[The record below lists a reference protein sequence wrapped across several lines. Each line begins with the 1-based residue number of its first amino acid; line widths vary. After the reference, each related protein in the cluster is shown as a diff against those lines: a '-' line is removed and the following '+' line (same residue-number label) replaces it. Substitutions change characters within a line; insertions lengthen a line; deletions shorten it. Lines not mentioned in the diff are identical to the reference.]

1 MIELHRDSPRVQS
14 EAIKALALVA
24 STRARGGIADTAERV
39 QTEDQSVPVSCLRA
53 EAVLPGRSPPV
64 PPQSGK
70 LDPAGV
76 EAQTQSRASIVQC
89 PEWLKARGTLLAM
102 DIGRR
107 DALKGLHFGSAALVS
122 SMVSRRDASA
132 DVVPNESESDIAVRT
147 AVQGVCAWPNC
158 QILPDGSILALIFN
172 QPCHGLWEG
181 DLDCWA
187 SEDGGST
194 WRFRG
199 RAAQHEQGTNRMN
212 CATGIAADG
221 NVVVLCSGW
230 ADRRARGKPVAAHRQ
245 PLRAW
250 VCRSDDSGRTWTV
263 GDAFPAPPQS
273 GIGIANEL
281 IPFGNI
287 RAAEDGSLRVA
298 AYLRREASRHCY
310 MLQSHDD
317 GRTWTDPVTLH
328 SGGNETDIL
337 HLGGGRW
344 LAVCREFQEG
354 RDVHLELFGSS
365 DDGKTWTRRMPL
377 TLPRQ
382 VTGHLTRLA
391 DGRILLSHGNRCWN
405 NFGVDVRISED
416 EGVTWSPPVRIADC
430 PRPDCG
436 YPSSVQ
442 RSDGIAVTAYY
453 TQVSEDFHYEMR
465 TATWNPSSFSA
476 AGTPR
481 G

>member
-76 EAQTQSRASIVQC
+76 ESQTQSRASIAQC

-107 DALKGLHFGSAALVS
+107 DALKGLHFGSAPLVS

-199 RAAQHEQGTNRMN
+199 RAAQHEKGTNRMN

-230 ADRRARGKPVAAHRQ
+230 ADRRARGQAGSGPQAAPASLGL
-245 PLRAW
+245 PLRRQRPDLD
-250 VCRSDDSGRTWTV
+250 CRRCIPSASTIGNRNRKRAHSIRQHPGRR
-263 GDAFPAPPQS
+263 G
-273 GIGIANEL
+273 
-281 IPFGNI
+281 
-287 RAAEDGSLRVA
+287 RVA
-298 AYLRREASRHCY
+298 
-310 MLQSHDD
+310 
-317 GRTWTDPVTLH
+317 
-328 SGGNETDIL
+328 SGGGLPEKGGFTSPL
-337 HLGGGRW
+337 H
-344 LAVCREFQEG
+344 
-354 RDVHLELFGSS
+354 
-365 DDGKTWTRRMPL
+365 
-377 TLPRQ
+377 
-382 VTGHLTRLA
+382 
-391 DGRILLSHGNRCWN
+391 
-405 NFGVDVRISED
+405 
-416 EGVTWSPPVRIADC
+416 
-430 PRPDCG
+430 
-436 YPSSVQ
+436 
-442 RSDGIAVTAYY
+442 
-453 TQVSEDFHYEMR
+453 
-465 TATWNPSSFSA
+465 A
-476 AGTPR
+476 AKS
-481 G
+481 